1 MNIPSSLHTHT
12 RRLGEYQ
19 TSILE
24 HFPLL
29 TTRAACTAFDRLGHF
44 TTTLRVYWSFVM
56 VGPLWFLFAIAS
68 REQGK
73 SKVLSSSFASLGDF
87 FLFDCASHWARPCT
101 CESGEVFWG
110 FATSNLFLA
119 YKNKMPA
126 MFWKLRYLSFA
137 IQWPLV
143 SRHIEDAAH
152 HCAAC

>member
-1 MNIPSSLHTHT
+1 MNIPSSTHTHT
-12 RRLGEYQ
+12 RRMQEYQ

-24 HFPLL
+24 HFLLL
-29 TTRAACTAFDRLGHF
+29 TTRAACTAFDPLGHF
-44 TTTLRVYWSFVM
+44 TTALRVYRSFVM
-56 VGPLWFLFAIAS
+56 VGPLWFLPL
-68 REQGK
+68 RQGNK
-73 SKVLSSSFASLGDF
+73 ENRKFLVPHLHRLETF
-87 FLFDCASHWARPCT
+87 FFFDCASHWARPCT
-101 CESGEVFWG
+101 CKSGEVFWG

-143 SRHIEDAAH
+143 SLHIEDAAH